1 MRDGVK
7 VIVKKRGREG
17 DNNMDKN
24 ADRIAQDIK
33 EIVRTRGA
41 ITDKLTAIEQHVG
54 ATMHH
59 ARKTI
64 TQLAEK
70 TTSSVTEVV
79 QTTKD
84 SLDLTV
90 QASRHPWKFVGGALI
105 FGYAAGLIYRRG
117 WRVSTGVVPYY
128 PPGAKGAAVMPT
140 NGFQSS
146 ERRDTGV
153 YPFYPDRA
161 EERSKRESSQTN
173 RLTMWAE
180 LERAL
185 QDELG
190 VARDGF
196 IRFGRGFFREMVR
209 HTIPAMVQMMGS
221 SPRERNSRSDRS

>member
-1 MRDGVK
+1 
-7 VIVKKRGREG
+7 
-17 DNNMDKN
+17 MDKN
-24 ADRIAQDIK
+24 ADRIAQDIR
-33 EIVRTRGA
+33 EIVHTRGA

-70 TTSSVTEVV
+70 TTSSVSEVA
-79 QTTKD
+79 QATKD
-84 SLDLTV
+84 VLDPAVHAT
-90 QASRHPWKFVGGALI
+90 RHPWKFLGGALV

-140 NGFQSS
+140 KGSPSS
-146 ERRDTGV
+146 DRRDSGV
-153 YPFYPDRA
+153 YPFYPDMGEYDDR
-161 EERSKRESSQTN
+161 REPSQMD
-173 RLTMWAE
+173 RPTMWAE

-190 VARDGF
+190 TARDGF

-209 HTIPAMVQMMGS
+209 HTIPALVQIVGS
-221 SPRERNSRSDRS
+221 NRREGGPRSDRDSARG